1 MKYSAKFT
9 LNIPMKEF
17 YEFAIPLVSKKEL
30 HKAIKSELYMC
41 WSGITNGEWGG
52 NACDWKQLF
61 YQNLHKDGFIKQT
74 DKSIDFYSQ
83 F

>member
-30 HKAIKSELYMC
+30 HKAIKSE
-41 WSGITNGEWGG
+41 
-52 NACDWKQLF
+52 
-61 YQNLHKDGFIKQT
+61 
-74 DKSIDFYSQ
+74 
-83 F
+83 

>member
-52 NACDWKQLF
+52 NACDWKQLVNF
-61 YQNLHKDGFIKQT
+61 KNFFISKFF
-74 DKSIDFYSQ
+74 IFL
-83 F
+83 